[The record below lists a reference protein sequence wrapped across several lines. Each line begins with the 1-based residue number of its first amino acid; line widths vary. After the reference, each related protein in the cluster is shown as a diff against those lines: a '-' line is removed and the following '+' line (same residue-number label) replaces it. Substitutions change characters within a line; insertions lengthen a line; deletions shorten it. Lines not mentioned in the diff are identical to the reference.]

1 MSELTTRWATDAEIA
16 DWDALVAEN
25 PGGGDFLLA
34 STIADAKT
42 EYGMQPRY
50 LVFERSGE
58 RISCALVLE
67 RRIPF
72 LGRFWSITRAPAVPT
87 VAEFEEHMDAL
98 RRFVRAH
105 AKGVFVVTV
114 EPPIISTE
122 ETEQELADSASLNAP
137 DLVRREGIQGNTHTV
152 LMPVQLDDEALVMS
166 YPKKTRNMV
175 RRAQRDGVVVR
186 EFEPTPEVFER
197 MHELMRSVGGG
208 DKEGLM
214 LKPKPYVEALW
225 KHFSAR
231 GQGRFF
237 GIESDGKIAVM
248 AFVIRIGTRG
258 FYKDGGSERA
268 LTTPGMS
275 NLLHFEIMRTL
286 RDEGVDVYDMFGVAP
301 PEATSNADHV
311 SFASGNF
318 KLTFGPRTTFIGA
331 FDLIV
336 RRQQQRIWQR
346 IGERAFAK
354 VYRTRTGDFSIY

>member
-1 MSELTTRWATDAEIA
+1 MSKLTTRWATEPEVA
-16 DWDALVAEN
+16 DWDSLVADN
-25 PGGGDFLLA
+25 PAGGDFLL
-34 STIADAKT
+34 STTIADAKIPF
-42 EYGMQPRY
+42 GMKPLRI
-50 LVFERSGE
+50 VFERDGE
-58 RISCALVLE
+58 RVSCALVLE
-67 RRIPF
+67 RRVPL
-72 LGRFWSITRAPAVPT
+72 LGRFWSITRAPAVAT

-98 RRFVRAH
+98 RRFVRAEG
-105 AKGVFVVTV
+105 KGVFVATI
-114 EPPIISTE
+114 EPPIISTAE
-122 ETEQELADSASLNAP
+122 AEAELAASTPLNAP

-152 LMPVQLDDEALVMS
+152 LVPVQLDDEALLMS

-186 EFEPTPEVFER
+186 ELELTQATFDR

-214 LKPKPYVEALW
+214 LKPKPYVESVWRGFAE
-225 KHFSAR
+225 R

-237 GIESDGKIAVM
+237 GIETDGTIAVM
-248 AFVIRIGTRG
+248 AFVIRSGTKG
-258 FYKDGGSERA
+258 FYKDGGSERE

-275 NLLHFEIMRTL
+275 NLLHYEIMRHL

-336 RRQQQRIWQR
+336 RRAQHSLWQR